1 MKRKN
6 RSQKHDE
13 YIEKFG
19 DIPVDFKE
27 RLDWMY
33 DRLCITEEQ
42 AYSILHKRDL
52 MIQALQYYDT
62 KIILFE
68 VPEGT
73 PRPRFR
79 IVNRKNLAN
88 MAMANPNFVHVYSIT
103 GAEDSAYMKRLMTEE
118 DFTFVNQMIYTPCKL
133 DIYAYF
139 KTPSY
144 YNKEDTILA
153 EIGLHRPITKPDW
166 DNCGKKYSDMFNANV
181 WLDDTLVI
189 DGSVH
194 RYYSILPRVEIRLQY
209 LNMMY
214 NRAQYNSI
222 INRKDYDQ
230 NIDLDYFH

>member
-1 MKRKN
+1 MKRKT
-6 RSQKHDE
+6 RVQKHDE
-13 YIEKFG
+13 YVEKFG

-33 DRLCITEEQ
+33 DKLNITEEQ
-42 AYSILHKRDL
+42 AYAILHKRDMML
-52 MIQALQYYDT
+52 QALEFYDT

-88 MAMANPNFVHVYSIT
+88 MALSNPNFVHVYSIT

-133 DIYAYF
+133 DIKAFF
-139 KTPSY
+139 KTPSS

-181 WLDDTLVI
+181 RRDDTLVI

-194 RYYSILPRVEIRLQY
+194 RFYSILPRVEIQIKY
-209 LNMMY
+209 LNMVY
-214 NRAQYNSI
+214 NKFQYNSRV
-222 INRKDYDQ
+222 NRKNYNPDTGLQ
-230 NIDLDYFH
+230 YFK